1 MNCPYCGS
9 QIADNSMSCPY
20 CGSSLAGGGYTTAQA
35 QTQQTYVQPVQP
47 QSPYMQ
53 SNPSWD
59 TSQNYSSQAYPD
71 MSCSQS
77 SGNGDESRIGFW
89 LKTLFLQCIPIV
101 GIIMLF
107 AWAFGRGSNLARKSY
122 ARAIL
127 IFGLI
132 ISGVSLILSIVLC
145 TTGVHGALAYRN
157 YM

>member
-9 QIADNSMSCPY
+9 QIDDNSVSCPY
-20 CGSSLAGGGYTTAQA
+20 CGSSLAGGGYNTAQV
-35 QTQQTYVQPVQP
+35 QTQQTCTQPVQSQP
-47 QSPYMQ
+47 PYMQ
-53 SNPSWD
+53 SNQSWS
-59 TSQNYSSQAYPD
+59 TSQSYASQTYPD
-71 MSCSQS
+71 MHYSQL

-107 AWAFGRGSNLARKSY
+107 VWAFGNSSNFARKSY

-127 IFGLI
+127 IFSLI
-132 ISGVSLILSIVLC
+132 ISGISLILSIILC
-145 TTGVHGALAYRN
+145 TAGIHGALAFKS